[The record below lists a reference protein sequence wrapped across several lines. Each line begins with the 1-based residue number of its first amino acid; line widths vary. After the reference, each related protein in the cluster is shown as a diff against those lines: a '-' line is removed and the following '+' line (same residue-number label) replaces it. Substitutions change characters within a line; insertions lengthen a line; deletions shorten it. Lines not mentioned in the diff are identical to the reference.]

1 MRNKDLSYILSKN
14 PTVSI
19 KVARGG
25 AEIFILLFN
34 ENKNK
39 SNNSRGIGILLTKER
54 QIPHGT
60 LSKGLR

>member
-34 ENKNK
+34 ENNK